1 MIVLLSKADS
11 EGSSAMYVLQ
21 EDIFVTLGHGDHY
34 NSILPVLTGKET
46 GLYPE
51 NPQPG
56 CCVLVHL
63 AKLGHTFILRKW
75 PSISSS

>member
-21 EDIFVTLGHGDHY
+21 DIFVTLGHGDHY